1 MGKIIP
7 ILFAILAGIF
17 TTIEATINVKL
28 GRIVSPKIAT
38 LHNLITG
45 LLVILVANLLKGT
58 IHEYKKILQVE
69 PLWLIGGVFGTLI
82 VYMGIKAIPK
92 LGVANTLT
100 IIVASQIIS
109 GLFVDAFILKQES
122 LYLFKIFGILFLLL
136 GTYLLIK

>member
-1 MGKIIP
+1 MGKFIP
-7 ILFAILAGIF
+7 ILFAILAGVF
-17 TTIEATINVKL
+17 TTIEAAINVKL

-58 IHEYKKILQVE
+58 IHEYKKIITVE
-69 PLWLIGGVFGTLI
+69 PQWLIGGVFGTFI

-100 IIVASQIIS
+100 IIVASQLIS
-109 GLFVDAFILKQES
+109 GLVVDAFILKQQGF
-122 LYLFKIFGILFLLL
+122 YLFKLFGILFLLL
-136 GTYLLIK
+136 GTYLVVR

>member
-7 ILFAILAGIF
+7 ILFAILAGFF

-58 IHEYKKILQVE
+58 IHEYKKIIHVE
-69 PLWLIGGVFGTLI
+69 PLWLIGGIFGTLI

-100 IIVASQIIS
+100 IIVASQIVS
-109 GLFVDAFILKQES
+109 GLIVDAFILKQQC
-122 LYLFKIFGILFLLL
+122 LYLCKLFGILFLLL
-136 GTYLLIK
+136 GTYLIVK